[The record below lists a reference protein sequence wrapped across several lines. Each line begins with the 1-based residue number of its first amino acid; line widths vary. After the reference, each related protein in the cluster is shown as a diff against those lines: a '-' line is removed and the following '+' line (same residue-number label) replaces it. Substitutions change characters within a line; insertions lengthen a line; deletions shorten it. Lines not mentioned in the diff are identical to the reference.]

1 MRRSWFTPPEAVEI
15 KALID
20 ELHDGDEKA
29 VRARLRTDY
38 GFYVGD
44 HVLDASR
51 MTRGDFDDLVHRGR
65 IRIVE
70 APERGVEVLTAEDE
84 SFWAAEDGAFGVR
97 DRDGARCWF
106 PERRGVQRLA
116 RDREASSRRPSAG
129 S

>member
-1 MRRSWFTPPEAVEI
+1 VRRNWFTHAEAVDI

-20 ELHDGDEKA
+20 ELHRGDAKA
-29 VRARLRTDY
+29 VRAKLRGEY

-44 HVLDASR
+44 HVLDAR
-51 MTRGDFDDLVHRGR
+51 QMTHGDFDDLVHRGR

-70 APERGVEVLTAEDE
+70 DPGRGVEIVTPEDE
-84 SFWAAEDGAFGVR
+84 AFWAAEDGVIAVR

-116 RDREASSRRPSAG
+116 REREAST
-129 S
+129 

>member
-1 MRRSWFTPPEAVEI
+1 VVRRNWFTHTEAVEI

-20 ELHDGDEKA
+20 ELHHGDAKA
-29 VRARLRTDY
+29 ARAKLRGDY

-44 HVLDASR
+44 HVLDAR
-51 MTRGDFDDLVHRGR
+51 QMTHGDFDDLVHRGR

-70 APERGVEVLTAEDE
+70 DPGQGVEIVTPEDE
-84 SFWAAEDGAFGVR
+84 VFWAAEDGVFAVR

-116 RDREASSRRPSAG
+116 REREASG
-129 S
+129 